1 MLGDAAVWALQ
12 EAHWN
17 SRIFHILLQEITM
30 TVDNLPQTS
39 PMSAIIENIAT
50 VIK

>member
-1 MLGDAAVWALQ
+1 MPGDDAVWVSQ

-30 TVDNLPQTS
+30 SVDNLPQTS
-39 PMSAIIENIAT
+39 PMSAIIENIET